1 LPLDRIQ
8 AVSYTSVLQRTFN
21 LLVEVDVGGDK
32 TEEIEF
38 GMLDQEDYAGINEMY
53 IARHGLQDRSMAEA
67 RKAKRELA
75 ENAKGSK
82 GGEEGGEGQED
93 DGLTELEKAR
103 LEEERRLQDDEDEEE
118 EDYDP
123 GSEGE
128 SEGSGT
134 SGEESGGEEDAEGE
148 EDEEDDMDGQE

>member
-1 LPLDRIQ
+1 M
-8 AVSYTSVLQRTFN
+8 SYTSVLQRTFN
-21 LLVEVDVGGDK
+21 IVVEVDVGNDK

-38 GMLDQEDYAGINEMY
+38 GMLDQEDYGGINEMY

-75 ENAKGSK
+75 ENGKK
-82 GGEEGGEGQED
+82 QGEEDGEGEAD
-93 DGLTELEKAR
+93 DGLTELERAR
-103 LEEERRLQDDEDEEE
+103 LEEERRLQDEEDEEE

-128 SEGSGT
+128 SEGSGSSDEEG
-134 SGEESGGEEDAEGE
+134 SGQDGEGE
-148 EDEEDDMDGQE
+148 EEEEGMDDE